1 MADRLSCWMYKRL
14 AITTSRQVRIFV
26 SHHLL
31 LIQVQHCSASIMIRH
46 LKEIA
51 LVAAW
56 LPQLALCNVCS
67 TLATSSS
74 SINIVRPL
82 SAKYNMEQT
91 EYWSTGCGK
100 LRPECIIYPSSAA
113 EVSRIVSELRGS
125 NESFAVKSG
134 GHNPNLYYSSISGGP
149 LISTGKLNQVEL
161 DNVTQTARIGPGLR
175 WDEVA
180 AKLDGTGFTAVGGR
194 IGNVGV
200 GGYMLGGG
208 LSFMSTEYGWAANS
222 VVAYE
227 LVLANASVVTVTR
240 DAHPSLFKALQ
251 GGGNRFGIVTAF
263 VVQVYPQGQVW
274 GGNYFFNSTPA
285 TDAALLRAV
294 RDFTV
299 NYPDPKAAIILTA
312 ERAGL
317 GTIDFWTMFLYY
329 NGPTPPPGVFDNF
342 TAIRPLGNT
351 CKTRTMSQLVSWNNW
366 AVVKGS
372 VYTIGTETI
381 PVPPPPAS
389 GADADTG
396 LAALEDVHANWR
408 AASKTVL
415 TVPGLIA
422 STAYQPIPRSMAAL
436 ARSKGG
442 DLLDLDD
449 DADRIV
455 LEYNYSFLS
464 ESDRS
469 AVDVAMQATY
479 NGVRER
485 TQALVANGTLPDVY
499 LPLFANDGYYRQD
512 VFGRLRPESQAL
524 ARKVRDE
531 VDPEGLF
538 QERTAGFKI

>member
-1 MADRLSCWMYKRL
+1 
-14 AITTSRQVRIFV
+14 
-26 SHHLL
+26 
-31 LIQVQHCSASIMIRH
+31 MIRH

-67 TLATSSS
+67 TLAASSPS
-74 SINIVRPL
+74 VDIARPL
-82 SAKYNMEQT
+82 AARYTLEQT
-91 EYWSTGCGK
+91 KYWSTGCGK

-113 EVSRIVSELRGS
+113 EVSQVVSALRGT

-161 DNVTQTARIGPGLR
+161 DNATQTARIGPGIR

-180 AKLDGTGFTAVGGR
+180 AKLDGTGYTAVGGR

-227 LVLANASVVTVTR
+227 IVLANASIVTVTR
-240 DAHPSLFKALQ
+240 ASNPSLFKALQ

-274 GGNYFFNSTPA
+274 GGSYFFNSTPS

-294 RDFTV
+294 RDFTI
-299 NYPDPKAAIILTA
+299 NYPDPKAGIILTA

-317 GTIDFWTMFLYY
+317 GTIDIWTMFLYY
-329 NGPTPPPGVFDNF
+329 NGPTPPAGVFDNF
-342 TAIRPLGNT
+342 TAIQPWMNT
-351 CKTRTMSQLVSWNNW
+351 CKTRSMSQLVSWNNW

-381 PVPPPPAS
+381 PVPAPPAS
-389 GADADTG
+389 GPDAG

-408 AASKTVL
+408 AVSKTVL

-449 DADRIV
+449 DADRMV
-455 LEYNYSFLS
+455 FEYNYSFLS
-464 ESDRS
+464 ESDRP
-469 AVDVAMQATY
+469 AVDEAMQTTY
-479 NGVRER
+479 GGVRER
-485 TQALVANGTLPDVY
+485 TLALVANGTLPDVY

-512 VFGRLRPESQAL
+512 YFGRLRSGSQAL
-524 ARKVRDE
+524 AREVRDE

-538 QERTAGFKI
+538 KDRTDGFKI